1 MIQLITEGGSAA
13 DALTLQMGTLDF
25 YVSLI
30 GGQAFTRYASTI
42 DTMQIDAATLN
53 NAIRSV
59 RRANGTQRFELQSLL
74 VFCVAE
80 SIRSDLIASRI
91 GATIRASLGRLLGAA
106 PRIAVGSMLA
116 QAHAWGQ
123 SSDAIWASLAPDVR
137 ATFSKPPAQR
147 TAAERS
153 RYERID
159 ETRIDAALRLTA
171 RGVKVLKRP
180 G

>member
-1 MIQLITEGGSAA
+1 
-13 DALTLQMGTLDF
+13 
-25 YVSLI
+25 
-30 GGQAFTRYASTI
+30 
-42 DTMQIDAATLN
+42 
-53 NAIRSV
+53 
-59 RRANGTQRFELQSLL
+59 
-74 VFCVAE
+74 
-80 SIRSDLIASRI
+80 
-91 GATIRASLGRLLGAA
+91 
-106 PRIAVGSMLA
+106 
-116 QAHAWGQ
+116 
-123 SSDAIWASLAPDVR
+123 VR